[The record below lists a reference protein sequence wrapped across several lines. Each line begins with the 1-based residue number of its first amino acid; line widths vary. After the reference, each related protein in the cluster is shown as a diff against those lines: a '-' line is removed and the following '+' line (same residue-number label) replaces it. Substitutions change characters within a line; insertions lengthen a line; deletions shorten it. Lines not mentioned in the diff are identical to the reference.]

1 VLAVQVGVSGD
12 VRLGDGARRSRGV
25 LAVGGLALGG
35 WRLVVE
41 ARLRS
46 WAAGMRQE
54 QAERKKFASGGCAC
68 AVEE

>member
-1 VLAVQVGVSGD
+1 
-12 VRLGDGARRSRGV
+12 V
-25 LAVGGLALGG
+25 LAVGGRALGG

-54 QAERKKFASGGCAC
+54 QAERKKLLQVVAPAPWKNEAGSSSLRSAC
-68 AVEE
+68 LARLR